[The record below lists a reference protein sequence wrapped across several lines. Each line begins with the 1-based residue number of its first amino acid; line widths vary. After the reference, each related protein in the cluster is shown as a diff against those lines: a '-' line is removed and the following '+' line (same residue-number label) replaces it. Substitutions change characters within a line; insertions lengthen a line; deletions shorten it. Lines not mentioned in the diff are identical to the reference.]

1 VLLAVAPPRRRSR
14 AAMPFRGRIAYPSYV
29 DESLFGNPHETAVRM
44 ARSMPPGAKDVI
56 LLTGDEVS
64 TMKGRS
70 RLGPPALSAK
80 QADRQRLHELSNAR
94 KAQWP
99 NTIEALRE
107 RKDRARQEKFDAE
120 EKLRLEIDR
129 EEEGLQ
135 AEKRRLAIER
145 ANKMLYDSTDRVKS
159 LHSKLMLADV
169 MEERERQIEMKRRLR
184 MREVES
190 EERLYLKQQ
199 DAIRRMDAEEDLR
212 DEEVYNKRAEVAQVR
227 AEQITEQKTAQAEK
241 LDEMRREG
249 EMMKAMAQ
257 ADAEAEMRQR
267 QEEIEKEK
275 RTRAEVVEANSYLL
289 KKRAEDNALMEAEE
303 ARMLEYALQK
313 EKDLLERRD
322 REEKRFRER
331 QAWRQ
336 QLIDRQIAKLTD
348 VNAADNARLENQA
361 QEVQAKAQAARE
373 KLDEQR
379 KNELLVMHMSRQQQ
393 MRWKKERKAQ
403 VTADDVYHAEQLK
416 VLNSEL
422 REEEARTIRD
432 KFDRAKQRDAYLLRQ
447 MTEKAATKEEEKI
460 EEMFEAEQTKQW
472 SQDDDAIFDQ
482 YAQMCLDEYVAA
494 GKDPKPIELVMKK
507 IKNRVD

>member
-1 VLLAVAPPRRRSR
+1 
-14 AAMPFRGRIAYPSYV
+14 M
-29 DESLFGNPHETAVRM
+29 
-44 ARSMPPGAKDVI
+44 
-56 LLTGDEVS
+56 
-64 TMKGRS
+64 
-70 RLGPPALSAK
+70 
-80 QADRQRLHELSNAR
+80 
-94 KAQWP
+94 
-99 NTIEALRE
+99 
-107 RKDRARQEKFDAE
+107 
-120 EKLRLEIDR
+120 
-129 EEEGLQ
+129 
-135 AEKRRLAIER
+135 
-145 ANKMLYDSTDRVKS
+145 
-159 LHSKLMLADV
+159 
-169 MEERERQIEMKRRLR
+169 
-184 MREVES
+184 
-190 EERLYLKQQ
+190 
-199 DAIRRMDAEEDLR
+199 
-212 DEEVYNKRAEVAQVR
+212 
-227 AEQITEQKTAQAEK
+227 
-241 LDEMRREG
+241 
-249 EMMKAMAQ
+249 
-257 ADAEAEMRQR
+257 
-267 QEEIEKEK
+267 
-275 RTRAEVVEANSYLL
+275 EANSYLL